1 MKHAFSRALVALAF
15 GAALTAAPSAHA
27 QDVSSAANAFARG
40 QKAEIAGDHEAAAEL
55 YELADSIA
63 PAPEALRSAL
73 KARKAAGQLATA
85 AVHAEALLERYP
97 DDKKS
102 TDFAKATIEEA
113 MKRFARYHVRCVP
126 TACNLVVDGS
136 AASTEDKPVHVIYV
150 EPGKHELRATFGT
163 RQTEPQASEGVLGE
177 SQSLTFEEPPEI
189 KEPEL
194 AKTSTTDGSGGFATG
209 PADLGTASRGGLPP
223 WIFVTSA
230 VVTAGV
236 GAVAIWSGVDT
247 LDAHDRYEGNETR
260 SAYNSGKDK
269 EKRTNWLIGGTAVAG
284 ATTIVIAAF
293 TNWKGKGSASQ
304 STGRARPVTAG
315 VRPNAS
321 IGVHGAELGLEG
333 RF

>member
-1 MKHAFSRALVALAF
+1 VKRAFSRTLTALTF
-15 GAALTAAPSAHA
+15 GAALSAAPWARA
-27 QDVSSAANAFARG
+27 QDVSAAANAFARG
-40 QKAEIAGDHEAAAEL
+40 QKAEIAGDHEGAAEL

-102 TDFAKATIEEA
+102 TDFAKATLEEA

-126 TACNLVVDGS
+126 SACNLVVDG
-136 AASTEDKPVHVIYV
+136 AAVSTEDKPLHVIYV

-177 SQSLTFEEPPEI
+177 SQSLTFEEPPET
-189 KEPEL
+189 ETPAL
-194 AKTSTTDGSGGFATG
+194 AKTTSGGSGDIGTVP
-209 PADLGTASRGGLPP
+209 PADSGTTSRGGLPP
-223 WIFVTSA
+223 WIFITSA

-236 GAVAIWSGVDT
+236 GGVAIWSGVDT

-260 SAYNSGKDK
+260 SAYNNGKDR

-284 ATTIVIAAF
+284 TATIVLLAF
-293 TNWKGKGSASQ
+293 TNWKGKSSASQ
-304 STGRARPVTAG
+304 SIGRPRGAAAS

-321 IGVHGAELGLEG
+321 IGVGGAALGLEG
-333 RF
+333 SF

>member
-1 MKHAFSRALVALAF
+1 MKRAFSRTLARLAF
-15 GAALTAAPSAHA
+15 GAALTAASWARA

-40 QKAEIAGDHEAAAEL
+40 QKAEIAGDYEGAAEL

-73 KARKAAGQLATA
+73 KARKSAGQLATA

-102 TDFAKATIEEA
+102 TDFAKATLEEA
-113 MKRFARYHVRCVP
+113 MKRLARYHVRCVP
-126 TACNLVVDGS
+126 AACNLVVDG
-136 AASTEDKPVHVIYV
+136 AAVSTEDKPVHVIYI

-177 SQSLTFEEPPEI
+177 TQSLTFEEPPET
-189 KEPEL
+189 KEPGL
-194 AKTSTTDGSGGFATG
+194 ATTSTDGSAGFGTAP
-209 PADLGTASRGGLPP
+209 PADLGTSSRGGLPP
-223 WIFVTSA
+223 WVFITSA

-236 GAVAIWSGVDT
+236 GAVAIWSGLDT
-247 LDAHDRYEGNETR
+247 LDAHESYEGNETR
-260 SAYNSGKDK
+260 RAYNSGKDK

-284 ATTIVIAAF
+284 TATIVVAAF
-293 TNWKGKGSASQ
+293 TNWKGKSSASQ
-304 STGRARPVTAG
+304 STGRARSTDAG

-321 IGVHGAELGLEG
+321 IGVHGAALGLEG